1 MPDLVLKFASGD
13 YDRVDA
19 LHSGEV
25 QIDGVAFDFVPI
37 QAPREIFDRMVQDQ
51 EFDISEL
58 SSSEFI
64 SMTGQ
69 GNCPFV
75 ALPVFPSK
83 AFRHGFICINRNA
96 GINNPKDLAGKKIGT
111 PLYTQTAAVWI
122 RGMLENDYG
131 VDLSGVTW
139 VQGAV
144 EKVGSHGNPE
154 PPPLLK
160 PVNIVANQMDK
171 SLSDML
177 ADGDLDAII
186 GSRMPDSVRTSPNV
200 TRLFEDFREEEKRY
214 FTKTNIHP
222 IMHLI
227 AMKKSVYEANPEI
240 GQKLYDAFNQAKQIA
255 WDNLTFSGAQKVM
268 LPSLY
273 GDIVEIDEIFNGDPW
288 PYGVNANRE
297 TLEALVSYLVEQ
309 GFIAESIPVDDLF
322 ITVNE

>member
-1 MPDLVLKFASGD
+1 MSNLVLKFASGD

-25 QIDGVAFDFVPI
+25 RIDGVEFDFVPI
-37 QAPREIFDRMVQDQ
+37 QAPREIFDRMVQNQ

-64 SMTGQ
+64 SMTGR
-69 GNCPFV
+69 GDCPFV

-83 AFRHGFICINRNA
+83 AFRHGFICINRHA
-96 GINNPKDLAGKKIGT
+96 GIDQPKDLAGKKIGV

-122 RGMLENDYG
+122 RGMLAGDYG
-131 VDLSGVTW
+131 VDLSDVTW
-139 VQGAV
+139 IQGAV

-160 PVNIVANQMDK
+160 PVNIITNRSDK

-177 ADGDLDAII
+177 ADGDLDAVI
-186 GSRMPDSVRTSPNV
+186 GSRMPDSVRTSANV
-200 TRLFEDFREEEKRY
+200 TRLFEDFRDEEKRY
-214 FTKTNIHP
+214 FTKTKIHP

-227 AMKKSVYEANPEI
+227 ALKRSVYEANPGI

-255 WDNLTFSGAQKVM
+255 WDKLTFSGAQKVM

-273 GDIVEIDEIFNGDPW
+273 GDIVEIDEVFNGDPW
-288 PYGVNANRE
+288 PYGVNANRP
-297 TLEALVSYLVEQ
+297 TLEALVGYMVEQ
-309 GFIAESIPVDDLF
+309 GFIAETIPVDDLF
-322 ITVNE
+322 VPVTE